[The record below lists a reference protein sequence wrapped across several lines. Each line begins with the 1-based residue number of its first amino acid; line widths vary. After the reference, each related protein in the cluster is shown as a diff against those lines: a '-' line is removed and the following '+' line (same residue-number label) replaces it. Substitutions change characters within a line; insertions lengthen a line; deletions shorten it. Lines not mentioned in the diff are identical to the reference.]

1 MRGNQAWFV
10 RDFLGRNRHIFVV
23 PVYQRNYDWNKVQ
36 CTKLYD
42 DILEAKERDKHHFM
56 GYIAYAKEYNSE
68 KDLNEL
74 LIIDGQ
80 QRIATMYI
88 LLKVM
93 LDIAVKNKT
102 TLIESEIKDIIFN
115 RNCDKRDKVKLVLN
129 KEDNKQIKLLFND
142 KMEEMDKDSNIFKN
156 YKCFETLIRNSLD
169 GKRDLGD
176 VMEGIKKLE
185 IFEAIFDKGVG
196 DAPQEVFESIN
207 STGIELTVSDLVK
220 NFLLM
225 ETDRQ
230 KGLYEKYWLEIESN
244 VGTEKI
250 NDFMMLFVNSLTIN
264 SIARDKA
271 YDRFKKIF
279 KEGNYTCEE
288 MLDKLK
294 MLSKC
299 FAVYIGNKDFYN
311 PKIQDYLHGLYY
323 MKQERIMTLVFR
335 FFEDFETGNI
345 DEETLT
351 KVLEYTLT
359 YAVRISVT
367 GSVKGLPALM
377 TTIYNWAI
385 KNNNYE
391 NYYEKFVTHLNICN
405 DRTNNKMPSDEQFRK
420 ALVEEPFFRKDVCK
434 YLFTVLENNSKENF
448 KFNPKSLEHI
458 LPTRISSTWGGE
470 VENQKDYLKVYETH
484 LHTLGNLTHTGY
496 EGPVKDIEF
505 KSFEDKKSIIKL
517 NSPNSILNRDILSA
531 DKWNKEAIENRANKL
546 ADILIKEIFPYVPTP
561 EGFDDRKEESHYN
574 LADVK
579 FPITFYPTQA
589 VMLGNVKNVK
599 NWSDVWEEFIR
610 VIYENKNAELTNL
623 IFKGKISKYLAPKSL
638 KKRLKLPKQI
648 KKSAMFFESKM
659 SDEEIIDTMKDLI
672 KKLSIDIGG
681 FSFYKNI

>member
-36 CTKLYD
+36 CTKLYE
-42 DILEAKERDKHHFM
+42 DILEAKERDRHHFM
-56 GYIAYAKEYNSE
+56 GYVAYVKKANLE

-74 LIIDGQ
+74 LVIDGQ

-93 LDIAVKNKT
+93 LDIAVKKKNVRV
-102 TLIESEIKDIIFN
+102 ENEIKDIIFN
-115 RNCDKRDKVKLVLN
+115 RNCDEKDKMKLVLN
-129 KEDNKQIKLLFND
+129 KEDDKQINLLFDN
-142 KMEEMDKDSNIFKN
+142 KIEEMNKDSNIFKN
-156 YKCFETLIRNSLD
+156 YKCFEALIRNSLD
-169 GKRDLGD
+169 EDKDLGD
-176 VMEGIKKLE
+176 IMEGIKKLE
-185 IFEAIFDKGVG
+185 IFEAIFDTGMG
-196 DAPQEVFESIN
+196 DSPQEVFESIN

-230 KGLYEKYWLEIESN
+230 KGLYEKYWLEIETN

-264 SIARDKA
+264 SVAKDKA
-271 YDRFKKIF
+271 YNRFKEIF

-288 MLDKLK
+288 MLGKLK

-311 PKIQDYLHGLYY
+311 SKIQDYLHGLYY

-385 KNNNYE
+385 NNNNYE
-391 NYYEKFVTHLNICN
+391 NYYEKFVTNLNICN

-448 KFNPKSLEHI
+448 EFNSKSLEHI
-458 LPTRISSTWGGE
+458 FPPRISETWKKDFKE
-470 VENQKDYLKVYETH
+470 KDYLEIYEVYP
-484 LHTLGNLTHTGY
+484 HTLGNLTHTGY
-496 EGPVKDIEF
+496 KGPVKNIEF
-505 KSFEDKKSIIKL
+505 KSFSDKKAIIKL
-517 NSPNSILNRDILSA
+517 NSPKSILNRDILSA
-531 DKWNKEAIENRANKL
+531 RTWDKKAIENRANKL
-546 ADILIKEIFPYVPTP
+546 ADILIGEIFPYVPTP
-561 EGFDDRKEESHYN
+561 DGFDNRKEEVNYN
-574 LADVK
+574 LADVE
-579 FPITFYPTQA
+579 FPITFYPTQT

-599 NWSDVWEEFIR
+599 SWSDVWKEFVR

-623 IFKGKISKYLAPKSL
+623 IFKGEMPKYFAPEDL
-638 KKRLKLPKQI
+638 QNRLKFPKQI
-648 KKSAMFFESKM
+648 KKSAIFFESKM
-659 SDEEIIDTMKDLI
+659 SDEEIISTMKDLI
-672 KKLSIDIGG
+672 KKLNMDISD
-681 FSFYKNI
+681 FSFYENN